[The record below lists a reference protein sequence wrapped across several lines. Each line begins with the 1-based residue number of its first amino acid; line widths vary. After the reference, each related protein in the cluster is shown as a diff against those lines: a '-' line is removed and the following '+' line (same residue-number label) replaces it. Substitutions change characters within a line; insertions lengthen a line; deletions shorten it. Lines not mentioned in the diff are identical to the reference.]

1 MADVPINPPL
11 PPLEDPRHEKEI
23 FASEIAGVGF
33 VHGNVVVTLA
43 NVRFG
48 EAIEKETPRAH
59 RVVAGRIVLTQVA
72 ANQLVQHIQ
81 RLAAQIEAAA
91 KTAASQKPS

>member
-1 MADVPINPPL
+1 MADIPAN
-11 PPLEDPRHEKEI
+11 PPLEDPLHEKEI
-23 FASEIAGVGF
+23 FASEVAGVGF

-43 NVRFG
+43 HLRFG

-59 RVVAGRIVLTQVA
+59 RVVTGRIVLTHIA
-72 ANQLVQHIQ
+72 ASQLVQHIQ
-81 RLAAQIEAAA
+81 RLAVQIEAAA

>member
-1 MADVPINPPL
+1 MADIPAN
-11 PPLEDPRHEKEI
+11 PPLEDPLHEKEI
-23 FASEIAGVGF
+23 FASEVANVGF

-43 NVRFG
+43 NVRIV

-72 ANQLVQHIQ
+72 ANQLVQDIQ
-81 RLAAQIEAAA
+81 RLAAQVEAAGRQ
-91 KTAASQKPS
+91 AAAQKPS

>member
-1 MADVPINPPL
+1 MADIPAN
-11 PPLEDPRHEKEI
+11 PPLEDPLHEKEI
-23 FASEIAGVGF
+23 FASEVASVGF

-43 NVRFG
+43 TVRAG
-48 EAIEKETPRAH
+48 EAIEKETSRAR
-59 RVVAGRIVLTQVA
+59 RVVTGRIVLTHVA

-91 KTAASQKPS
+91 KTAASQRPS